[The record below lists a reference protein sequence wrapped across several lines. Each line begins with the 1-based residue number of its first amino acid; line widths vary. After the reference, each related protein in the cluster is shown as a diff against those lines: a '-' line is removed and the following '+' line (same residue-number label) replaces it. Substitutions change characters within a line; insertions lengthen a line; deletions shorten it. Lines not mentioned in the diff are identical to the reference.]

1 MGIILS
7 TVIDN
12 KCITCD
18 GKGKY
23 PSYRNCYE
31 CHGTGYYYCPV
42 RRVYEIKEKLYNKY
56 SKCVNI
62 NGCKR
67 L

>member
-42 RRVYEIKEKLYNKY
+42 RRVYEIKEKLYNKWIQ
-56 SKCVNI
+56 KIVI
-62 NGCKR
+62 KHD
-67 L
+67 